1 MSLRQ
6 AITAIKAG
14 DKQAG
19 KQLLAKVLKADPR
32 NEQAWLWMTE
42 VVDRDEDRL
51 KFLRNVL
58 KINPNNE
65 TVKRKLAAL
74 QRPKDAPQRQTDA
87 PQRQTD
93 APQWPKAAPQQQKDA
108 PKPEEEEEP
117 AKPDYSPS
125 ASALSLPIAKGMLVI
140 DGDNERVMLDGEP
153 LQLSP
158 VELELLVELAQNKG
172 QVVTYEHLLTQV
184 WGIPTSKQTQ
194 VSRKNIE
201 KYIYFLRRRLEE
213 DLTNPTLILHEEGAG
228 YRLG

>member
-19 KQLLAKVLKADPR
+19 KQILAKVLKADPR
-32 NEQAWLWMTE
+32 NEKAWLWMTE

-74 QRPKDAPQRQTDA
+74 QRRKD
-87 PQRQTD
+87 
-93 APQWPKAAPQQQKDA
+93 APQQQKDA
-108 PKPEEEEEP
+108 PQRQKDAPQPQKEP

-140 DGDNERVMLDGEP
+140 DVDNERVTLDDEQ

-158 VELELLVELAQNKG
+158 AELELLVELARNKG
-172 QVVTYEHLLTQV
+172 QVVSYEHLLTQV
-184 WGIPTSKQTQ
+184 WGIAKSKQTQ
-194 VSRKNIE
+194 ASQKNIE

-213 DLTNPTLILHEEGAG
+213 DLANPTLLLHEEGSG

>member
-14 DKQAG
+14 DKQTG
-19 KQLLAKVLKADPR
+19 KQILAKVLKADPR

-65 TVKRKLAAL
+65 AVKRKLAAL
-74 QRPKDAPQRQTDA
+74 QRAVQPQKDAPQ
-87 PQRQTD
+87 PQ
-93 APQWPKAAPQQQKDA
+93 K
-108 PKPEEEEEP
+108 EP

-140 DGDNERVMLDGEP
+140 DGENERVMLDDEQ

-158 VELELLVELAQNKG
+158 AELELLIELARNKG
-172 QVVTYEHLLTQV
+172 QVVSYEHLLTQV
-184 WGIPTSKQTQ
+184 WGIAKSKQTQ
-194 VSRKNIE
+194 ASLKNIE
-201 KYIYFLRRRLEE
+201 KYIYFLRRRFEE
-213 DLTNPTLILHEEGAG
+213 DRTKPTLIVHEEGVG
-228 YRLG
+228 YQLA